1 MTISRTNCLR
11 GFGPEFLSGRHSS
24 VRRREPA
31 ARRAESFGA
40 PGVPG
45 ARRQAPGPPCG
56 GGSPRFILLAKR
68 HPDGQGRH
76 ELILAWPIKTAGSRP
91 RAATSF
97 CPATKGRKNAL
108 RLAAG
113 MALSTAR
120 RLRSSF
126 LPGRTSAPPFPPLA
140 GPIPL
145 GPAADNTLHH
155 SSEGGSFSIR
165 NASGL
170 DRHLPTPRAVAAGA
184 GWMNA
189 DQQGELSERSEFSP
203 CRREFRG
210 QHT

>member
-91 RAATSF
+91 RTATSF
-97 CPATKGRKNAL
+97 CMATKGRKNACSSRRAWHSPPL
-108 RLAAG
+108 GGFAHHFCPAGHRHRRPHRWRGPSPWAPRRTTRCTILPKVDHSAFGTRLA
-113 MALSTAR
+113 LTAICQ
-120 RLRSSF
+120 
-126 LPGRTSAPPFPPLA
+126 LPVPSPPEPD
-140 GPIPL
+140 G
-145 GPAADNTLHH
+145 
-155 SSEGGSFSIR
+155 
-165 NASGL
+165 
-170 DRHLPTPRAVAAGA
+170 
-184 GWMNA
+184 
-189 DQQGELSERSEFSP
+189 
-203 CRREFRG
+203 
-210 QHT
+210 